1 MSILAADV
9 QVNYTSSSL
18 GVGTVFWGVIWSQH
32 KYTFQLCCYII
43 QLCISKVVCA
53 ARASLEVQ
61 EKQVFLLFFRELL
74 LAGILSENVPCSND
88 VTVDKNVICIQHV
101 LYKRF
106 VS

>member
-1 MSILAADV
+1 VSV
-9 QVNYTSSSL
+9 QF
-18 GVGTVFWGVIWSQH
+18 FWGVIWSQH

-74 LAGILSENVPCSND
+74 LAGTLNENVPCSND
-88 VTVDKNVICIQHV
+88 VTVDKT
-101 LYKRF
+101 LF
-106 VS
+106 VYNTYFTRDSFLEVYHRSVSP